1 MFITTHYIVKYVTPC
16 HQSDPNI
23 NECVKKAIVQI
34 QPRLRD
40 GLPELMIPPCEPFYV
55 PQVTIRQNAGAISME
70 SVYSSIHMYGV
81 TNFTLQDVRYVTAKR
96 VNKENTT
103 DFIICIYRFN
113 LEKLNFEIN
122 VLFPNLRMSA
132 NYNINGKILMLPLS
146 GHGPC
151 HGNYCKYTKRRKFR
165 QFHFFL
171 TIFPANIDAT
181 VTLKAEK
188 NVIKNTE
195 YLKVRT
201 LTVAFKIGKGF
212 VRLDDLF
219 NGDKELGETM
229 NTFLN
234 ENFQVV
240 SDEMRPP
247 LEDAVAKV
255 LESMADKFFS
265 AYPLVELMPL

>member
-1 MFITTHYIVKYVTPC
+1 
-16 HQSDPNI
+16 
-23 NECVKKAIVQI
+23 
-34 QPRLRD
+34 
-40 GLPELMIPPCEPFYV
+40 MI
-55 PQVTIRQNAGAISME
+55 
-70 SVYSSIHMYGV
+70 
-81 TNFTLQDVRYVTAKR
+81 
-96 VNKENTT
+96 
-103 DFIICIYRFN
+103 
-113 LEKLNFEIN
+113 
-122 VLFPNLRMSA
+122 
-132 NYNINGKILMLPLS
+132 
-146 GHGPC
+146 
-151 HGNYCKYTKRRKFR
+151 
-165 QFHFFL
+165 
-171 TIFPANIDAT
+171 IFPANIDAT
-181 VTLKAEK
+181 VTIKAEK
-188 NVIKNTE
+188 NVVKNTE

-201 LTVAFKIGKGF
+201 LTVSFKIGKGF